1 MKGEDI
7 LSLAENLKKLR
18 IANQYSQAELAALTG
33 MTQANISYIEQ
44 GVKKNPKWETVVKLA
59 NKLNVTPVELLGD
72 SIEQA
77 TAEQLVDGQTGG

>member
-1 MKGEDI
+1 M
-7 LSLAENLKKLR
+7 SLAENLKKLR

-77 TAEQLVDGQTGG
+77 TAEQTDTYRKEDKE